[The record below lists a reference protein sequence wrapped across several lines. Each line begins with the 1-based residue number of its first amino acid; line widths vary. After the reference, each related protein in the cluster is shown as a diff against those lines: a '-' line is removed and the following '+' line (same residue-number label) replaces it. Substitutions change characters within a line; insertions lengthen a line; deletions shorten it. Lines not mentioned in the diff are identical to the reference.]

1 MYMCMVTNW
10 SLDGRF
16 AINNSRR
23 LILRESVHLTTVPP
37 EQYINL
43 SNPNEQCS
51 CKHSGLLCAK
61 EISLLPMRRR
71 LGTKPDLLPFK
82 ISYCKSATSLIPRFR
97 REGPVWPRGGQT
109 QLTFTTEV
117 KLLDFGYCKVESSSG
132 FFYDCPQPWNLDLKT
147 GALLGKSR
155 ES

>member
-43 SNPNEQCS
+43 SNVVANILGCCVQRKSHSCPWGGGWEQSRICYLS
-51 CKHSGLLCAK
+51 KSHITNLPLVSSPGSGGRALFGPEEVKHSWPLLIK
-61 EISLLPMRRR
+61 
-71 LGTKPDLLPFK
+71 
-82 ISYCKSATSLIPRFR
+82 
-97 REGPVWPRGGQT
+97 
-109 QLTFTTEV
+109 TTEV

-147 GALLGKSR
+147 GALLGKSW